1 MPLEILALL
10 VVVGVG
16 GVVLAVHLSGGTVS
30 ATLASQKEAVGRF
43 HLDFAETAVDWT
55 VITAERDA
63 AFLALKNGGAGIVR
77 AIGDCYLTRY
87 LSPGSRFACERK
99 GETGLSLDLDD
110 ISWRG
115 GNFTFPTAAE
125 RDRVA
130 GLLESMEG
138 MGAHD
143 G

>member
-10 VVVGVG
+10 VVIGVG

-30 ATLASQKEAVGRF
+30 ATLASEKEAVDRF
-43 HLDFAETAVDWT
+43 YLDFAEAAVDWT
-55 VITAERDA
+55 VITAQRDA
-63 AFLALKNGGAGIVR
+63 AFLALKRGGAGIVR

-87 LSPGSRFACERK
+87 LSPGSRFHCERK
-99 GETGLSLDLDD
+99 GDTGLSLALGDV
-110 ISWRG
+110 SWRG
-115 GNFTFPTAAE
+115 GDFIFENADE

-130 GLLESMEG
+130 GLLESIEG
-138 MGAHD
+138 KGVSD